1 MLLNSVYQ
9 LGNALLRYQLQ
20 NIVSL
25 WYCCRYNFF
34 FVIFFAEK
42 MRSHQAKMS
51 VNLNSFRFTPRK
63 NERIHTTAIHEQFF
77 KHFTCTEKK
86 TIDNQNEQNVSC
98 FVNISCTRAM
108 YSFCTINLNVC
119 HVRVCV
125 CVFFFCS
132 SCNSLLFVVIVVA
145 AAVFCFRMSICL
157 TQLWNAH
164 RFLQPDKFSD
174 DIKMSLYTVFVLL
187 PMTTFSLQQWKLH
200 SRTKGAKVQSSAF
213 YEYQF
218 FVWQFLC
225 VNHTK
230 KNCILSRLS
239 RVSDLCKNVE
249 NVYCSTQSINH
260 KTISHMHNNQLK

>member
-1 MLLNSVYQ
+1 
-9 LGNALLRYQLQ
+9 
-20 NIVSL
+20 
-25 WYCCRYNFF
+25 
-34 FVIFFAEK
+34 
-42 MRSHQAKMS
+42 MS
-51 VNLNSFRFTPRK
+51 AYTQRRFT
-63 NERIHTTAIHEQFF
+63 NNFLNTSHAQ
-77 KHFTCTEKK
+77 KK
-86 TIDNQNEQNVSC
+86 THRQPKRTKRFLFRQYFMHSSNV
-98 FVNISCTRAM
+98 FFLHDQFERLSCT
-108 YSFCTINLNVC
+108 CLC
-119 HVRVCV
+119 LCV
-125 CVFFFCS
+125 FFCS

-187 PMTTFSLQQWKLH
+187 PMTTFSLMQQWKLH

-218 FVWQFLC
+218 FVWQFSC

-230 KNCILSRLS
+230 KIGILSRLS